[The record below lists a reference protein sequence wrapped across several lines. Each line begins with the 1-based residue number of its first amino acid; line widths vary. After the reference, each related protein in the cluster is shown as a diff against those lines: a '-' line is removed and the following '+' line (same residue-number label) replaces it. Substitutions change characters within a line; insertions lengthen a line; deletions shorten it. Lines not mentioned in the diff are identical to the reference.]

1 LKYVIEKLPITLFI
15 GSLCF
20 FSILSGMVIW
30 DNKLFPYEQIAPYKK
45 ELRSLLPDKVLELA
59 GNSEKQIKEAKRPS
73 FLVPIRYSTSGVT
86 IHDADAV
93 APGIILL
100 TSHWPEYGW
109 RPGLRLIDS
118 EGNLLHRW
126 DVDIKKIW
134 GFGLFQNA
142 DASVHG
148 SYLFPNGDV
157 LFNVD
162 YTGLVRLDAC
172 GEVVWKTDSNIM
184 THHSVFRAENGNF
197 WVAGYRRIEK
207 DNPRAKLFPVFSK
220 PFGEDLLLEFT
231 PDGSLV
237 REISLLEAV
246 YNTDYK
252 HLLWN
257 FKSLRRRW
265 DVLHLNNVELLGRDL
280 ADDFP
285 MFDEGDILVSL
296 RELNVVAVL
305 NPTGEI
311 KWIKVGEFTRQHDP
325 DFEPGGWITVFDNR
339 WEEDIHKGTHLGGS
353 RIVAIDPVTDEIR
366 ELYPGKKQTTPFYT
380 QRAGMHQLLNNGNR
394 LIIEAQ
400 AARVFEVSPGNEV
413 VWEWIA
419 QPFDDEYV
427 AEVFEGTRYPNIS
440 VSDVRQWPCHHK

>member
-1 LKYVIEKLPITLFI
+1 
-15 GSLCF
+15 
-20 FSILSGMVIW
+20 
-30 DNKLFPYEQIAPYKK
+30 
-45 ELRSLLPDKVLELA
+45 
-59 GNSEKQIKEAKRPS
+59 
-73 FLVPIRYSTSGVT
+73 
-86 IHDADAV
+86 
-93 APGIILL
+93 
-100 TSHWPEYGW
+100 
-109 RPGLRLIDS
+109 
-118 EGNLLHRW
+118 
-126 DVDIKKIW
+126 
-134 GFGLFQNA
+134 
-142 DASVHG
+142 
-148 SYLFPNGDV
+148 
-157 LFNVD
+157 
-162 YTGLVRLDAC
+162 
-172 GEVVWKTDSNIM
+172 
-184 THHSVFRAENGNF
+184 
-197 WVAGYRRIEK
+197 
-207 DNPRAKLFPVFSK
+207 
-220 PFGEDLLLEFT
+220 
-231 PDGSLV
+231 
-237 REISLLEAV
+237 
-246 YNTDYK
+246 
-252 HLLWN
+252 
-257 FKSLRRRW
+257 
-265 DVLHLNNVELLGRDL
+265 
-280 ADDFP
+280 